1 MFTSTVWDK
10 LSANTGIISTYH
22 FKNFHSHLMFQSIR
36 MEGGGFPGGP
46 VDKAGALG

>member
-1 MFTSTVWDK
+1 MFTSTVWGK
-10 LSANTGIISTYH
+10 LSANTSIISTYH

-36 MEGGGFPGGP
+36 MEGGGFPGSP